1 LGGFPEA
8 SVAFCLQRAGISL
21 RDVAH
26 VAVNQNS
33 RANLWSRLRYM
44 ASTRPKPSL
53 VMHKLRN
60 RRQRQRIDE
69 TLRERIGPF
78 AGRFHR
84 VPHHEAHLASAFYF
98 SGFSDSIVLSLD
110 GFGDFLSTSW
120 GRATA
125 DGIQVDGRVAFPH
138 SLGVLYQAVTQ
149 FLGFSE
155 YGDEYKVMGLAAYGT
170 PRYVAELERVCQPT
184 EDGAFELDLAFFRH
198 HQSRVDYEWEG
209 GRAVI
214 GTLFA
219 DAFSDLL
226 GASRDPEEEVT
237 QRHRD
242 IASSVQQLYED
253 RVIVLIRQLRSRY
266 GLDRLCIAG
275 GCGMNS
281 VANGHIRAATGVDT
295 LYVPW
300 APGDA
305 GGAIGAASVVAA
317 GLGTKSFKGGPFSG
331 PAWTDDEIGVILEAN
346 AEELAQAG
354 ARVTRHDE
362 AALCERAAA
371 SIAEGSVVGW
381 FQGAMEF
388 GPRALGSRSI
398 IADARRSDMREIL
411 NVRIKRRELF
421 RPFAP
426 AVLAERAAEWFVDVG
441 AVPYMSEVLG
451 VRVEQR
457 ERVPAIT
464 HVDGTGRLQTVES
477 AANPR
482 FYRLIECFAEKTGV
496 PMVINTSFN
505 ESEPIV
511 CSPQDALACFL
522 RTRMDV
528 LCLQGW
534 MIERPSA

>member
-1 LGGFPEA
+1 
-8 SVAFCLQRAGISL
+8 
-21 RDVAH
+21 
-26 VAVNQNS
+26 
-33 RANLWSRLRYM
+33 
-44 ASTRPKPSL
+44 
-53 VMHKLRN
+53 
-60 RRQRQRIDE
+60 
-69 TLRERIGPF
+69 
-78 AGRFHR
+78 
-84 VPHHEAHLASAFYF
+84 
-98 SGFSDSIVLSLD
+98 
-110 GFGDFLSTSW
+110 
-120 GRATA
+120 
-125 DGIQVDGRVAFPH
+125 
-138 SLGVLYQAVTQ
+138 
-149 FLGFSE
+149 
-155 YGDEYKVMGLAAYGT
+155 
-170 PRYVAELERVCQPT
+170 
-184 EDGAFELDLAFFRH
+184 
-198 HQSRVDYEWEG
+198 
-209 GRAVI
+209 
-214 GTLFA
+214 
-219 DAFSDLL
+219 
-226 GASRDPEEEVT
+226 
-237 QRHRD
+237 
-242 IASSVQQLYED
+242 
-253 RVIVLIRQLRSRY
+253 
-266 GLDRLCIAG
+266 
-275 GCGMNS
+275 
-281 VANGHIRAATGVDT
+281 
-295 LYVPW
+295 
-300 APGDA
+300 
-305 GGAIGAASVVAA
+305 
-317 GLGTKSFKGGPFSG
+317 
-331 PAWTDDEIGVILEAN
+331 
-346 AEELAQAG
+346 
-354 ARVTRHDE
+354 VTRHDE